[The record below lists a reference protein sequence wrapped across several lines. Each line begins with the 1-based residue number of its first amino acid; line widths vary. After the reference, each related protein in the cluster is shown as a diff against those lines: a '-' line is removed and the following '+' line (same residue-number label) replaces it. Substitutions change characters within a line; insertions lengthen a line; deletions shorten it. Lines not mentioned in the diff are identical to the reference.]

1 MISEISNQ
9 TIEAN
14 ILGECLRNNRSIDKI
29 LSYGVSKDDFYST
42 KHRDIFESIVNTYK
56 KYSTVDVVLVAG
68 DNKNLSISY
77 LAELFSSSLSINI
90 KSYVKMLKEYSS
102 NRKYIEIANALQN
115 GKVEDCS
122 LIIRKVVE
130 DEEELNRKLNSDNTI
145 ITLDRVKTINI
156 NKAEKIKT
164 GFKGIDDKILG
175 FMMGS
180 LNVITGYNGSGK
192 STIINQMCIAESL
205 SQGYKVFAYS
215 PELTNSNLKSW
226 LYPTLAI
233 NDHFVS
239 REYNGVKYK
248 KVGNIGI
255 KVIDGWIKDK
265 LYIYSDDSMTSSPN
279 QLLNDME
286 YLFNNKGVR
295 VFIID
300 NLMKLDLE
308 NGYKD
313 RYVGQK
319 HFTNALKE
327 FARKYNV
334 LIHLVAHPKKPQEL
348 NKPKLDK
355 FDISGSADISNLA
368 DYVMGIVRVSDS
380 MRKEAWEKDK
390 IDLKDCIIKF
400 LKDRPSGSN
409 EFNIILSFDKTR
421 RRFYNIEKELEKDY
435 GYTRKLDM
443 VQVENEINLFN
454 IGGSKNE

>member
-1 MISEISNQ
+1 MISEMSNQ
-9 TIEAN
+9 TVEAN
-14 ILGECLRNNRSIDKI
+14 ILGECLKNNRSIDKF
-29 LSYGVSKDDFYST
+29 LSYGVTKDDFYST
-42 KHRDIFESIVNTYK
+42 KHQDIFECIVNTYK
-56 KYSTVDVVLVAG
+56 KYSTVDPVLAVG
-68 DNKNLSISY
+68 ENKNLSITY
-77 LAELFSSSLSINI
+77 LAQLFTSSLCINI
-90 KSYVKMLKEYSS
+90 KSYVKMLKEYSN
-102 NRKYIEIANALQN
+102 NRRYIQIANALQN
-115 GKVEDCS
+115 GRIEDCS
-122 LIIRKVVE
+122 CIIKQLVE
-130 DEEELNRKLNSDNTI
+130 EGEELNRKLNSDNTI
-145 ITLDRVKTINI
+145 ITLDRVKSINI

-164 GFKGIDDKILG
+164 GFKEIDDKILG
-175 FMMGS
+175 FVMGS

-239 REYNGVKYK
+239 REFNGIKYK
-248 KVGNIGI
+248 TVGTIGI
-255 KVIDGWIKDK
+255 NAIDTWIKDK
-265 LYIYSDDSMTSSPN
+265 LYIYSDDSMTSSPK
-279 QLLNDME
+279 QLLSDME
-286 YLFNNKGVR
+286 YLVNNKGVR

-308 NGYKD
+308 NSYKD
-313 RYVGQK
+313 RYIGQK

-368 DYVMGIVRVSDS
+368 DYVMGIVRVTDS
-380 MRKEAWEKDK
+380 MRKEKESKG

-400 LKDRPSGSN
+400 MKDRPKGTSD
-409 EFNIILSFDKTR
+409 FKVILSYDKIR
-421 RRFYNIEKELEKDY
+421 RRFYYTDSELNKDY
-435 GYTRKLDM
+435 GYTRNLDM
-443 VQVENEINLFN
+443 VQVENQNNLFDR
-454 IGGSKNE
+454 S